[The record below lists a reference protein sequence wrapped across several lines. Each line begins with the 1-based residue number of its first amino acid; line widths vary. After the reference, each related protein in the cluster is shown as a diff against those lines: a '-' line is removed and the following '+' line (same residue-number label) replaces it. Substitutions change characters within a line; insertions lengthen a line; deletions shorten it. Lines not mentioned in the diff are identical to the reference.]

1 MCVAPPLIMPSTEG
15 EHASDRGY
23 LAPIRIPCGGQRVV
37 VPEQLVC
44 TVDQI
49 DVQAQ
54 LQQNP
59 IGPASSYSTTFA
71 VLSAPFRLGG
81 EVPLIQAVRRLPRH
95 VALLEKGW
103 LRLCTFG

>member
-1 MCVAPPLIMPSTEG
+1 VRGAALDHAQHGG

-23 LAPIRIPCGGQRVV
+23 LAPIRISRGGQRVV

-54 LQQNP
+54 LHQNP
-59 IGPASSYSTTFA
+59 IGLASS
-71 VLSAPFRLGG
+71 
-81 EVPLIQAVRRLPRH
+81 
-95 VALLEKGW
+95 
-103 LRLCTFG
+103 